1 MKYRKTFGWAKPLA
15 WLVGDGDDKTSA
27 RETALAE
34 KLKALEGFTIE
45 QLRTHITRLEGDNY
59 GLREKNRELKTT
71 AEKVKDFDAMTTE
84 LESYRTYGK
93 PDELK
98 TKLDGLTTT
107 SKELEQYKMGELVAS
122 AAKTTRLEFEMNG
135 KKESRA
141 VNPENL
147 AKIIKL
153 HGLKLELKDGTLP
166 DADGKPVVA
175 KIAHVLLEE
184 GKSKPLSEYIGTD
197 LGEFA
202 SWVAETPAKPATAG
216 TNVVPQ
222 PSGTTP
228 TPTGNTALDV
238 LNSRIGKTTE
248 KFDPLNPNAIKT
260 P

>member
-1 MKYRKTFGWAKPLA
+1 MKYRKTFGWASSLA

-71 AEKVKDFDAMTTE
+71 AEKVKDFDAMATE
-84 LESYRTYGK
+84 LESYRTHGK

-98 TKLDGLTTT
+98 TKLDSLATT
-107 SKELEQYKMGELVAS
+107 SSQLEQYRMNELVAS
-122 AAKTTRLEFEMNG
+122 AAKTTRLEFDVNG
-135 KKESRA
+135 KKETRA
-141 VNPENL
+141 VNAENL
-147 AKIIKL
+147 ARIVKL

-166 DADGKPVVA
+166 DADGKPIVA

-184 GKSKPLSEYIGTD
+184 GKSKPLGEYIGTD

-202 SWVAETPAKPATAG
+202 SWVAETPAKPTIGG
-216 TNVVPQ
+216 TPVVVQ
-222 PSGTTP
+222 PNSNNPP
-228 TPTGNTALDV
+228 TPPVGDV
-238 LNSRIGKTTE
+238 VNRSSETYR
-248 KFDPLNPNAIKT
+248 F
-260 P
+260 